1 MMDEMEQK
9 ICALVD
15 ARKDE
20 IIAFAQDLWT
30 HAELGFQEHRSAGK
44 FAGIMK
50 GLGLRTEEGLAVTGV
65 KSYLKNSSDGPT
77 ICLMGEL
84 DGLPIPNHAYAN
96 PETGAA
102 HCCGHNAQM
111 AGVMGAALALSDP
124 EVAAAL
130 HGNVVFFGVPAEEYV
145 EIEKRN
151 EMRRQGLIRYGC
163 GKCELLRIGAL
174 DDVDIVVGHHASCEK
189 KYLVANRSCNG
200 FITKLYRFEGRSAHA
215 AGAPQ
220 DGIDA
225 MSAANIAMHAVDV
238 QRETFRDRIP
248 SGFTGA

>member
-1 MMDEMEQK
+1 MDQIEQK
-9 ICALVD
+9 ICARID
-15 ARKDE
+15 AHKDE

-30 HAELGFQEHRSAGK
+30 HAELGFQEHRTAGK
-44 FAGIMK
+44 FAEAMK
-50 GLGLRTEEGLAVTGV
+50 RLGLRTEEGLAVTGV
-65 KSYLKNSSDGPT
+65 KSYLKADSHGPT
-77 ICLMGEL
+77 ICLMGEF

-102 HCCGHNAQM
+102 HCCGHHAQT
-111 AGVMGAALALSDP
+111 AGVMGAALALADP
-124 EVAAAL
+124 EIAAAL

-151 EMRRQGLIRYGC
+151 EMREQGLIRYGC

-174 DDVDIVVGHHASCEK
+174 DDVDIVVGHHSSCEK

-200 FITKLYRFEGRSAHA
+200 FVTKLVRFEGRSAHA

-238 QRETFRDRIP
+238 QRE
-248 SGFTGA
+248 

>member
-1 MMDEMEQK
+1 MDEMEQK

-102 HCCGHNAQM
+102 HCCGHNAQIASM
-111 AGVMGAALALSDP
+111 VGVGYALARPWRCRIRRSPPLST
-124 EVAAAL
+124 ATWCFSASRR
-130 HGNVVFFGVPAEEYV
+130 
-145 EIEKRN
+145 RN
-151 EMRRQGLIRYGC
+151 
-163 GKCELLRIGAL
+163 
-174 DDVDIVVGHHASCEK
+174 
-189 KYLVANRSCNG
+189 
-200 FITKLYRFEGRSAHA
+200 T
-215 AGAPQ
+215 
-220 DGIDA
+220 
-225 MSAANIAMHAVDV
+225 
-238 QRETFRDRIP
+238 
-248 SGFTGA
+248 